1 MPRFARNGE
10 LDLEKILGKL
20 LNHDGNVVMM
30 RNIRTRKPMKSA
42 VSVYCSSEKYADI
55 DPLLIAPL

>member
-20 LNHDGNVVMM
+20 LKQDGNVVMM
-30 RNIRTRKPMKSA
+30 RNIRTGKPMKSA
-42 VSVYCSSEKYADI
+42 VSVSCSSEEYADI